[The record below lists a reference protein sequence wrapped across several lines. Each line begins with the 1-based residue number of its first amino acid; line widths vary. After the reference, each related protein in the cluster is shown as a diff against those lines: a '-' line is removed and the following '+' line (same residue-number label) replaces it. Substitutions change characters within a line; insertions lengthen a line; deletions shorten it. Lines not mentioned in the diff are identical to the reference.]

1 MQQYKEAILDFE
13 PLFPPLYG
21 DVIHIPEN
29 THFFRGYSRKYPAL
43 SNRPA
48 YFGNQETARMYAIE
62 PDTRLGVFKT
72 TRQLRMLDY
81 RFMKIILK
89 QLFEEI
95 TINTNLTKQDIDAI
109 RSVIM
114 SFGICSLEN
123 QIRLMN
129 NFPKEY
135 INSLPGFKK
144 MEDEFINPGLIEK
157 PGIRVAETTNDV
169 VTMAFLQGL
178 FENHFDGFISP
189 RLITK
194 FHVEKNGYLPP
205 EMVIFNPINSR
216 IQQVN
221 LPRSALPIITIRDII
236 LRTRPIVT
244 LSINSAQTDFFMR
257 GGAIESSKHVLD
269 DIEEKIQE
277 KNKIILRNYNK
288 GLRVGKKWNSSDT
301 SIIYQIPPVPHVK
314 GISIMGYDGSLKII

>member
-13 PLFPPLYG
+13 PPFPPLYG

-62 PDTRLGVFKT
+62 PDTQLGVFKT
-72 TRQLRMLDY
+72 TRPLRMLDY

-89 QLFEEI
+89 QLFDEI
-95 TINTNLTKQDIDAI
+95 TKNTNLTNEDIDAI

-114 SFGICSLEN
+114 SFGLCSLEH
-123 QIRLMN
+123 QIRLMIN
-129 NFPKEY
+129 YPTEY

-144 MEDEFINPGLIEK
+144 MEDEILKPGLIEK
-157 PGIRVAETTNDV
+157 PGIRIAETTNDAL
-169 VTMAFLQGL
+169 TMAFLQGL
-178 FENHFDGFISP
+178 FVNQFDGFISP

-205 EMVIFNPINSR
+205 EMVIFNPIISR

-221 LPRSALPIITIRDII
+221 LPKTAIPTITVHDII

-277 KNKIILRNYNK
+277 KNKFILRNYNK
-288 GLRVGKKWNSSDT
+288 GLRVGKKWNSMDI
-301 SIIYQIPPVPHVK
+301 SIMYHIPPVPHVK
-314 GISIMGYDGSLKII
+314 GISIMNCGGPLEIL